1 MFFLAISL
9 ISTFFLG
16 NDPNEVH
23 TSHRWRLLGGPYLGY
38 CTWRRRVSGRQLVFF
53 CERAAIF
60 FMDTGEGAGDA
71 GAAAVQN
78 RVESHATS
86 GVSPLGA
93 WPCWSPWCSWQLRG
107 WWHLFLQVRFAVK
120 FPLVLMVMVL
130 DFSAVGWLVSWVFES
145 QLASFI
151 NHSWGSYFIQEK
163 LQLTFVDLW
172 FQSFS
177 ISSWFSNPFG
187 IFRKGD
193 CAFVGIYGEQDDFAL
208 VLLEDAEGDEL
219 SVTEELPS
227 QRRFEVQKAYAA
239 KEHVRDAP
247 KLGTWP
253 SLRDM
258 IWYDEILLEVSS
270 CWFLSTYVNIFLWQT
285 WKLDQLAY
293 QQCITLA

>member
-16 NDPNEVH
+16 NDPNEVL

-38 CTWRRRVSGRQLVFF
+38 CTWRRRVSGRQLVFFF

-107 WWHLFLQVRFAVK
+107 WWHLFLQVGFAVK

-151 NHSWGSYFIQEK
+151 NHSWASYFIQEK

-187 IFRKGD
+187 FLSERWLCLRWHLRWAGRLRAGPPGGRRGRRVVRD
-193 CAFVGIYGEQDDFAL
+193 GGAAPAELRG
-208 VLLEDAEGDEL
+208 AEGLCGQGTREGRAE
-219 SVTEELPS
+219 TWNMTK
-227 QRRFEVQKAYAA
+227 FERY
-239 KEHVRDAP
+239 D
-247 KLGTWP
+247 L
-253 SLRDM
+253 
-258 IWYDEILLEVSS
+258 IWWY
-270 CWFLSTYVNIFLWQT
+270 FLKCLVVDS
-285 WKLDQLAY
+285 Y
-293 QQCITLA
+293 QHM